1 MNINEIMA
9 NLAQYTRL
17 QEEAAEM
24 VDSLKD
30 TLKQYMT
37 ENNLDILA
45 GDEHKAI
52 YKTVT
57 ASPIDTTALK
67 KEHPEIAAEYTK
79 MTQSKRFIF
88 S

>member
-57 ASPIDTTALK
+57 ASRIDTTALK

-79 MTQSKRFIF
+79 MTESKRFIF

>member
-57 ASPIDTTALK
+57 ASRIDTTALK

-79 MTQSKRFIF
+79 MTQSKRLIF

>member
-37 ENNLDILA
+37 ENNLDILP

-57 ASPIDTTALK
+57 ASRIDTTALK